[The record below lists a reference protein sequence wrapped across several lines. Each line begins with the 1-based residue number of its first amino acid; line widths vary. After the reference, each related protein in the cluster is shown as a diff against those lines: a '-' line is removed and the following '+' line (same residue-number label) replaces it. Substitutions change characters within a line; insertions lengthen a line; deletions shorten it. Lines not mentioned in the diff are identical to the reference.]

1 MRIPEEE
8 GLHFRPSSSHCGYAL
23 RNALS
28 GFGNVFRFVSI
39 EELAGIDM
47 LCFDK
52 KDTLTKI
59 IMFLVSKF
67 LNVKLQSKNV
77 CC

>member
-1 MRIPEEE
+1 MLSL
-8 GLHFRPSSSHCGYAL
+8 GVVRPTSSHCGGAL
-23 RNALS
+23 RNASS
-28 GFGNVFRFVSI
+28 GFGNDFRFVSI

-47 LCFDK
+47 FCFDK

-67 LNVKLQSKNV
+67 PNVKLQSKNV